1 MICNP
6 TFQEHAF
13 IRRWISQKQY
23 RIDIVTMEYN
33 TCSLLIGTDALL
45 TLYISY
51 NLLYSYD
58 LKWSQNFHGAS
69 HILFATA
76 ELLICIWLWTTTT
89 IRWVYLFTVN
99 SSGQVRY
106 RNEYVYSL
114 LIHQD
119 RLDAGMNTSIHQM
132 AKDRQ
137 TPHHGIV
144 GRSHRIVRQK
154 QGICNLLVF
163 YVPFAVLWAWSFVVW

>member
-1 MICNP
+1 MTLNDHKIFMEHRTSSLQQLSFLYAFGYEQQLQYDEFIC
-6 TFQEHAF
+6 
-13 IRRWISQKQY
+13 
-23 RIDIVTMEYN
+23 
-33 TCSLLIGTDALL
+33 
-45 TLYISY
+45 
-51 NLLYSYD
+51 
-58 LKWSQNFHGAS
+58 
-69 HILFATA
+69 
-76 ELLICIWLWTTTT
+76 
-89 IRWVYLFTVN
+89 
-99 SSGQVRY
+99 
-106 RNEYVYSL
+106 SL

-163 YVPFAVLWAWSFVVW
+163 YVPFAVLWA